1 MRRVYC
7 RSLMF
12 ALRSISLV
20 WFATYR
26 DFSLP
31 IVGVAT
37 GSNGRRVFGLEIS
50 DQGSLFAGI
59 CRRSFRAQT
68 RCLLFTT
75 YHQRQQFFTG
85 LAVNLSSPSHLLVRE
100 PQGSRARLRM
110 RCWSK

>member
-37 GSNGRRVFGLEIS
+37 GSNG
-50 DQGSLFAGI
+50 
-59 CRRSFRAQT
+59 
-68 RCLLFTT
+68 
-75 YHQRQQFFTG
+75 
-85 LAVNLSSPSHLLVRE
+85 
-100 PQGSRARLRM
+100 
-110 RCWSK
+110 